1 MDPCQEK
8 NKPRHASSSPPSPN
22 YWPSSFHFAS
32 DVIVGI
38 IRRIYFACLA
48 SGLVHCS
55 ILSYIFMAR
64 WACVIHAFI
73 YIYFFFFLR
82 EELQDRM
89 RGVYDIQYIYLT
101 TQSVCVW
108 PSEAAGHE
116 YYTVFFFYFQ
126 TVLILW
132 LNRFWPW
139 VVLAKQFEFLFFPPT
154 LSALFHLTL
163 PLRHAC
169 ASHLW
174 KGPSP
179 CLQMLSYSNELPP
192 SDLGLLF
199 FSPTLPLGHPESSS
213 RGHLSM
219 INAFHLACRPPTIPL
234 QFGQRCAKMFSGWP
248 SGWFATGERKL

>member
-1 MDPCQEK
+1 MCDTC
-8 NKPRHASSSPPSPN
+8 
-22 YWPSSFHFAS
+22 
-32 DVIVGI
+32 
-38 IRRIYFACLA
+38 
-48 SGLVHCS
+48 
-55 ILSYIFMAR
+55 
-64 WACVIHAFI
+64 IHI
-73 YIYFFFFLR
+73 YIYFFFFWGKSYR
-82 EELQDRM
+82 TGWEEFMTYNTFTWQHK
-89 RGVYDIQYIYLT
+89 V
-101 TQSVCVW
+101 SVCDQVKRQGMNIIL
-108 PSEAAGHE
+108 S
-116 YYTVFFFYFQ
+116 FFFYFQ

-192 SDLGLLF
+192 SDRGLLF

>member
-38 IRRIYFACLA
+38 IRRIYFVCLA

-73 YIYFFFFLR
+73 YIYFFFFWGKSYR
-82 EELQDRM
+82 TGWEEFMTYNTFTWQHK
-89 RGVYDIQYIYLT
+89 V
-101 TQSVCVW
+101 SVCDQVKRQGMNIIL
-108 PSEAAGHE
+108 S
-116 YYTVFFFYFQ
+116 FFFYFQ

-139 VVLAKQFEFLFFPPT
+139 VVLAKQFEFLFFSSNTECSFP
-154 LSALFHLTL
+154 
-163 PLRHAC
+163 
-169 ASHLW
+169 SHFAFETCMCITSL
-174 KGPSP
+174 KRSQP
-179 CLQMLSYSNELPP
+179 LPP
-192 SDLGLLF
+192 
-199 FSPTLPLGHPESSS
+199 
-213 RGHLSM
+213 
-219 INAFHLACRPPTIPL
+219 NAVI
-234 QFGQRCAKMFSGWP
+234 
-248 SGWFATGERKL
+248 

>member
-38 IRRIYFACLA
+38 IRRIYFVCLA

-55 ILSYIFMAR
+55 ILSYSFMAR
-64 WACVIHAFI
+64 WACVIHAFFL
-73 YIYFFFFLR
+73 FFLIFFCLR

-139 VVLAKQFEFLFFPPT
+139 VVLAKQFEFLFFLQHWVLFSISLCLWDMHVHHISEKVPALASKCCHIAMNSLLQT
-154 LSALFHLTL
+154 L
-163 PLRHAC
+163 AC
-169 ASHLW
+169 FFF
-174 KGPSP
+174 
-179 CLQMLSYSNELPP
+179 LPP
-192 SDLGLLF
+192 FL
-199 FSPTLPLGHPESSS
+199 
-213 RGHLSM
+213 
-219 INAFHLACRPPTIPL
+219 
-234 QFGQRCAKMFSGWP
+234 
-248 SGWFATGERKL
+248 

>member
-38 IRRIYFACLA
+38 IRRIYFVCLA

-55 ILSYIFMAR
+55 ILGYSFMAR

-73 YIYFFFFLR
+73 FFIFFR

-108 PSEAAGHE
+108 PSEAAGYE

-139 VVLAKQFEFLFFPPT
+139 VVLAKQFEFLFFSSNTECSFP
-154 LSALFHLTL
+154 
-163 PLRHAC
+163 
-169 ASHLW
+169 SHFAFETCMCITSL
-174 KGPSP
+174 KRSQP
-179 CLQMLSYSNELPP
+179 LPP
-192 SDLGLLF
+192 
-199 FSPTLPLGHPESSS
+199 
-213 RGHLSM
+213 
-219 INAFHLACRPPTIPL
+219 NAVT
-234 QFGQRCAKMFSGWP
+234 
-248 SGWFATGERKL
+248 